1 VNKKLVRVLLVD
13 DDPADRKLAQLAL
26 KSGLQSVEFVIDI
39 AETLTQAMLD
49 LKKSG
54 IDLVLLDLGLPDSN
68 GIETVD
74 RLRDAQSNIPIIV
87 LTGLSDEE
95 IGVEAI
101 RRGAVDYVTKPFK
114 PSGLRTR
121 IGIALQI
128 VELQKRLLLL
138 ANTDELTELAN
149 RRNFFDILDR
159 EILRAKI
166 DGSGLAVMM
175 LDIDHFKSANDTYG
189 HRGGDEILRQMG
201 KILKENIYPLDVAAR
216 YGGEE
221 FVILMPST
229 SSEKAY
235 QAAERL
241 RKIVDQH
248 QWKVLNKTISI
259 TTSIG
264 LASID
269 SNNLMSSYDLVEKA
283 DTALY
288 SAKRRGR
295 NCVVCWENVSS
306 EQEPEQ
312 PDDRVYHE
320 LQNKVASLTRKLRS
334 HAVGT
339 ISAFTRAMDMI
350 FKDQYI
356 VRHGENVR
364 THAMAIAEEMRLS
377 AELVERIGTAALLQ
391 DVGSITIP
399 ESILKKTTPLT
410 KEEKRIIRQ
419 HPNASIEIL
428 EPVGIFSLELQII
441 KAHHERFDGAGYP
454 NGLKGREIPI
464 GSRILAVAD
473 AFDAITSQREY
484 RQARSTEEAI
494 EEIARF
500 SGTQFDTDVVEAFKR
515 VLEGSLAMKKDSVAV
530 K

>member
-1 VNKKLVRVLLVD
+1 MNKTLVKILLVD
-13 DDPADRKLAQLAL
+13 DDPADRKLAKLAL
-26 KSGLQSVEFVIDI
+26 KSGLQTVEFVVDI
-39 AETLTQAMLD
+39 AETLTQAMFN
-49 LKKSG
+49 LKRDG
-54 IDLVLLDLGLPDSN
+54 INLVLLDLGLPDSN

-74 RLRDAQSNIPIIV
+74 RLRDAYPNIPIIV
-87 LTGLSDEE
+87 LTGLADEE

-138 ANTDELTELAN
+138 ANTDELTGLAN
-149 RRNFFDILDR
+149 RRHFFDILDR

-166 DGSGLAVMM
+166 DGSSLAVMM

-189 HRGGDEILRQMG
+189 HRGGDEILTQMG

-221 FVILMPST
+221 FIILMPST

-248 QWKVLNKTISI
+248 QWKVLNKKISV

-269 SNNLMSSYDLVEKA
+269 SNNLMSSYDLIEKA

-288 SAKRRGR
+288 NAKRRGR
-295 NCVVCWENVSS
+295 NCVICWGNVNS
-306 EQEPEQ
+306 ERGPEQ

-339 ISAFTRAMDMI
+339 ISAFSRAIDMI

-364 THAMAIAEEMRLS
+364 TYAIAIAEEMGLS

-391 DVGSITIP
+391 DLGSITIP

-410 KEEKRIIRQ
+410 EEERRIVKQ

-428 EPVGIFSLELQII
+428 EPVGIFNLELQII
-441 KAHHERFDGAGYP
+441 KSHHERFDGAGYP

-473 AFDAITSQREY
+473 AFDAITSEREH
-484 RQARSTEEAI
+484 RKAKSVEAAI
-494 EEIARF
+494 EEIVRC
-500 SGTQFDTDVVEAFKR
+500 SGTQFDPDVVEAFKK
-515 VLEGSLAMKKDSVAV
+515 VIKKPLAIKKDAVAV
-530 K
+530 Q

>member
-1 VNKKLVRVLLVD
+1 
-13 DDPADRKLAQLAL
+13 
-26 KSGLQSVEFVIDI
+26 
-39 AETLTQAMLD
+39 
-49 LKKSG
+49 
-54 IDLVLLDLGLPDSN
+54 
-68 GIETVD
+68 
-74 RLRDAQSNIPIIV
+74 
-87 LTGLSDEE
+87 
-95 IGVEAI
+95 
-101 RRGAVDYVTKPFK
+101 
-114 PSGLRTR
+114 
-121 IGIALQI
+121 
-128 VELQKRLLLL
+128 
-138 ANTDELTELAN
+138 
-149 RRNFFDILDR
+149 
-159 EILRAKI
+159 
-166 DGSGLAVMM
+166 M

-189 HRGGDEILRQMG
+189 HRGGDEILTQMG

-221 FVILMPST
+221 FIILMPST

-241 RKIVDQH
+241 RKIVDQY
-248 QWKVLNKTISI
+248 QWKVLDKTISI

-269 SNNLMSSYDLVEKA
+269 SNNLMSSYDLAEKA

-288 SAKRRGR
+288 DAKRKGR
-295 NCVVCWENVSS
+295 NCVVRWENVNS

-339 ISAFTRAMDMI
+339 ISAFSRAMDMI

-356 VRHGENVR
+356 VRHGENVQ
-364 THAMAIAEEMRLS
+364 TYAMAIAEEMGLS

-410 KEEKRIIRQ
+410 KEEKRIIKQ
-419 HPNASIEIL
+419 HPNASVEIL

-441 KAHHERFDGAGYP
+441 KGHHERFDGAGYP

-473 AFDAITSQREY
+473 AFDAITSQREH
-484 RQARSTEEAI
+484 RQAQSAEAAI
-494 EEIARF
+494 EEIVRC
-500 SGTQFDTDVVEAFKR
+500 SKTQFDPDVVEAFKKVVR
-515 VLEGSLAMKKDSVAV
+515 GPLAMKKNAAAA

>member
-1 VNKKLVRVLLVD
+1 MNKKQVKILLVD

-26 KSGLQSVEFVIDI
+26 KSGLHTVEFVTDI
-39 AETLTQAMLD
+39 ADTLTQAMLS
-49 LKKSG
+49 LKKGG

-74 RLRDAQSNIPIIV
+74 RLRDAHPNIPIIV

-128 VELQKRLLLL
+128 VELQKKLLLL
-138 ANTDELTELAN
+138 ANTDELTGLAN
-149 RRNFFDILDR
+149 RRHFFDILDR

-166 DGSGLAVMM
+166 DGSSLAVMM

-189 HRGGDEILRQMG
+189 HRGGDEILAQMG
-201 KILKENIYPLDVAAR
+201 KILNENIYPLDVAAR

-221 FVILMPST
+221 FIILMPNT
-229 SSEKAY
+229 SPEKAY

-241 RKIVDQH
+241 RKIVDQYR
-248 QWKVLNKTISI
+248 WKVLDKTISI

-264 LASID
+264 LASVD
-269 SNNLMSSYDLVEKA
+269 SNNLMSSYDLAEKA

-288 SAKRRGR
+288 NAKRRGR
-295 NCVVCWENVSS
+295 NCVVRWENVNSA
-306 EQEPEQ
+306 QEPEQ

-339 ISAFTRAMDMI
+339 ISAFSRAMDMI

-356 VRHGENVR
+356 VRHGENVQ
-364 THAMAIAEEMRLS
+364 TYAIAIAEEMGLS
-377 AELVERIGTAALLQ
+377 SELVERIGTSALLQ

-410 KEEKRIIRQ
+410 KEEKRIIKQ
-419 HPNASIEIL
+419 HPNASVEIL
-428 EPVGIFSLELQII
+428 EPVGIFGLELQII
-441 KAHHERFDGAGYP
+441 KGHHERFDGAGYP

-473 AFDAITSQREY
+473 AFDAITSHREH
-484 RQARSTEEAI
+484 RQARPVEEAI
-494 EEIARF
+494 EEIVKC
-500 SGTQFDTDVVEAFKR
+500 SGTQFDPDVVEALQK
-515 VLEGSLAMKKDSVAV
+515 VLKGPLAMKKNAVAV

>member
-1 VNKKLVRVLLVD
+1 VNKKLVKILLVD

-26 KSGLQSVEFVIDI
+26 KSGLQSVDFVIDI
-39 AETLTQAMLD
+39 AETLTQAMVN
-49 LKKSG
+49 LKKNG
-54 IDLVLLDLGLPDSN
+54 VDLVLLDLGLPDSN

-74 RLRDAQSNIPIIV
+74 RLRDAHSNIPIIV

-138 ANTDELTELAN
+138 ANTDELTGLAN
-149 RRNFFDILDR
+149 RRHFFDILDR

-166 DGSGLAVMM
+166 DGSSLAVMM

-189 HRGGDEILRQMG
+189 HRGGDEILAQMG
-201 KILKENIYPLDVAAR
+201 KILQENIYPLDVAAR

-221 FVILMPST
+221 FIILMPNT

-241 RKIVDQH
+241 RKIVDQY
-248 QWKVLNKTISI
+248 QWKVFDKTISI

-269 SNNLMSSYDLVEKA
+269 SKNLMSSYDLAEKA

-288 SAKRRGR
+288 DAKRKGR
-295 NCVVCWENVSS
+295 NCVVCWENVNS

-320 LQNKVASLTRKLRS
+320 LQNKVASLSRKLRS

-350 FKDQYI
+350 FKDRYI
-356 VRHGENVR
+356 VRHGE
-364 THAMAIAEEMRLS
+364 
-377 AELVERIGTAALLQ
+377 
-391 DVGSITIP
+391 SITIP

-410 KEEKRIIRQ
+410 KEEKRIIKQ
-419 HPNASIEIL
+419 HPNASVEIL
-428 EPVGIFSLELQII
+428 EPVGIFNLELQII
-441 KAHHERFDGAGYP
+441 KGHHERFDGAGYP

-473 AFDAITSQREY
+473 TFDAITSQREH
-484 RQARSTEEAI
+484 RQAQSAEAAI
-494 EEIARF
+494 EEIVRC
-500 SGTQFDTDVVEAFKR
+500 SGTQFDPDVVEAFKK
-515 VLEGSLAMKKDSVAV
+515 VVKGPLAVHKCSAAAK
-530 K
+530 